1 MFTTI
6 SSRELPFFNKIL
18 TIVYRISGVK
28 QIGNRNFAEINLPFM
43 KKVFFILSLA
53 ALTLTSCGA
62 KKKIA
67 DLEQK
72 NKECQDL
79 LNSTTVKLNL
89 CLTEKEALNQQNE
102 YLKKN
107 NTELISNVGNM
118 TTLTKQGAQNI
129 EKALETIK
137 EKDIKI
143 TRMQD
148 ALTKKDSVT
157 LALVTS
163 LKSSVGISDPD
174 INVNVEKG
182 VVFISIA
189 DKLLFKSGSYV
200 VSDKAKEVLAKVAK
214 VVNDKPTFECMVEGH
229 TDNVPF
235 TGNGVL
241 IDNWDLSV
249 KRSTAI
255 VRVLTNELGVKPSQL
270 IAAGRS
276 EFIPLVDNKT
286 AENRAINRRT
296 RIVVL
301 PKIDEFYD
309 MIEKEMKKK

>member
-1 MFTTI
+1 MK
-6 SSRELPFFNKIL
+6 R
-18 TIVYRISGVK
+18 IV
-28 QIGNRNFAEINLPFM
+28 
-43 KKVFFILSLA
+43 LSLVVLA
-53 ALTLTSCGA
+53 MLTTSCGA

-67 DLEQK
+67 ALEKQ

-89 CLTEKEALNQQNE
+89 CLTEKEAMSQQNE

-107 NTELISNVGNM
+107 NSDLINSSKEM
-118 TTLTKQGAQNI
+118 TVLTSKGASNI

-137 EKDIKI
+137 EKDLKI
-143 TRMQD
+143 NRMQD

-163 LKSSVGISDPD
+163 LKRSVGISDPD
-174 INVNVEKG
+174 IEINVEKG
-182 VVFISIA
+182 VVFISIS

-200 VSDKAKEVLAKVAK
+200 VSDRAKEVLAKVAK
-214 VVNDKPTFECMVEGH
+214 VINDKPTFECMVEGH

-235 TGNGVL
+235 TGNSIL

-255 VRVLTNELGVKPSQL
+255 IRVLTRDLGVRPSQL
-270 IAAGRS
+270 IAAGRG
-276 EFIPLVDNKT
+276 EFIPLVDNTT
-286 AENRAINRRT
+286 AENRATNRRT
-296 RIVVL
+296 RIVIL

-309 MIEKEMKKK
+309 MIEKEMKKQ

>member
-1 MFTTI
+1 
-6 SSRELPFFNKIL
+6 
-18 TIVYRISGVK
+18 
-28 QIGNRNFAEINLPFM
+28 M
-43 KKVFFILSLA
+43 KKVIFALSLA
-53 ALTLTSCGA
+53 ALTLTSCGT

-67 DLEQK
+67 ALEAQ

-89 CLTEKEALNQQNE
+89 CLTEKEALSKQND
-102 YLKKN
+102 YLKQN
-107 NTELISNVGNM
+107 NSDLINNQKELTM
-118 TTLTKQGAQNI
+118 LTSKGAQNL
-129 EKALETIK
+129 EKSLESLR
-137 EKDIKI
+137 EKDLKI
-143 TRMQD
+143 TRLQD
-148 ALTKKDSVT
+148 ALTRKDSVT

-174 INVNVEKG
+174 IEVNVEKG

-200 VSDKAKEVLAKVAK
+200 VSDRAKEVLAKVAK

-235 TGNGVL
+235 TGNAVL
-241 IDNWDLSV
+241 LDNWDLSV

-255 VRVLTNELGVKPSQL
+255 IRVLTKELGVKPSQL
-270 IAAGRS
+270 IAAGRG
-276 EFIPLVDNKT
+276 EFIPLVDNT
-286 AENRAINRRT
+286 SADNRSKNRRT

-309 MIEKEMKKK
+309 MIEKEMKNQKK

>member
-1 MFTTI
+1 
-6 SSRELPFFNKIL
+6 
-18 TIVYRISGVK
+18 
-28 QIGNRNFAEINLPFM
+28 M
-43 KKVFFILSLA
+43 KKFILSLA
-53 ALTLTSCGA
+53 VLTLVTSSCVS
-62 KKKIA
+62 KKKFA
-67 DLEQK
+67 SLEAK
-72 NKECQDL
+72 NKEVQDL

-89 CLTEKEALNQQNE
+89 CNEQNSGLNVSLTNLKDQLDN
-102 YLKKN
+102 LKKN
-107 NTELISNVGNM
+107 NSDLINNMGNM
-118 TTLTKQGAQNI
+118 TTLSTKGAQNI
-129 EKALETIK
+129 EKALESIK
-137 EKDIKI
+137 EKDLKI
-143 TRMQD
+143 SRMQD

-163 LKSSVGISDPD
+163 LKSSVGIADPD
-174 INVNVEKG
+174 IEVKVEKG

-235 TGNGVL
+235 TGNAYL

-255 VRVLTNELGVKPSQL
+255 IRVLTKELKVNPAQL

-276 EFIPLVDNKT
+276 EYIPLVENNSADNRSK
-286 AENRAINRRT
+286 NRRT

-309 MIEKEMKKK
+309 MIEKEMKK

>member
-1 MFTTI
+1 
-6 SSRELPFFNKIL
+6 
-18 TIVYRISGVK
+18 
-28 QIGNRNFAEINLPFM
+28 M
-43 KKVFFILSLA
+43 KKVLLALSIVVLLA
-53 ALTLTSCGA
+53 TTSCGT

-67 DLEQK
+67 ALEKQ
-72 NKECQDL
+72 NKDCQDL

-89 CLTEKEALNQQNE
+89 CLTEKEALSSQVDF
-102 YLKKN
+102 LKKN
-107 NTELISNVGNM
+107 NTDLINNVGNM
-118 TTLTKQGAQNI
+118 TTLTTQGAQNI

-137 EKDIKI
+137 EKDLKI

-174 INVNVEKG
+174 IEVNVEKG

-189 DKLLFKSGSYV
+189 DKLLFKSGSYM
-200 VSDKAKEVLAKVAK
+200 VSDRAKEVLAKVAK
-214 VVNDKPTFECMVEGH
+214 VINDKPTFECMVEGH

-235 TGNGVL
+235 TGNAVL
-241 IDNWDLSV
+241 LDNWDLSV

-255 VRVLTNELGVKPSQL
+255 VRVLTKELKVNPAQL

-276 EFIPLVDNKT
+276 EYIPLVQNNT
-286 AENRAINRRT
+286 AENRSKNRRT
-296 RIVVL
+296 RVVIL
-301 PKIDEFYD
+301 PKIDEFYE
-309 MIEKEMKKK
+309 MIEKEMKKPAK